1 MSRSLV
7 FAFLMALILHSLL
20 AWVELD
26 MFKRP
31 VHGKKPVRTLTIDIV
46 RPRPAKKRTAAKKP
60 PLVIKQR
67 SVQGSI
73 QKKVTPTKRVEPK
86 TEHKKTIEPGKGPV
100 PKENQPKKDK
110 KMAYLKPAEP
120 PFTGKEAVSEENNR
134 FVPDMV
140 DIPIAPPKTDDTPEE
155 ITKRESPDL
164 PLAPPIT
171 YALPNYKHNSLPKYP
186 LLARRRNYQGTV
198 LLEVLVTREGK
209 VGSVR
214 LARSSG
220 FEMLDKAA
228 IKGVRKWLFH
238 PGKRGDELVEM
249 WVKVPIRFQL
259 R

>member
-1 MSRSLV
+1 
-7 FAFLMALILHSLL
+7 MALILHSLL

-26 MFKRP
+26 VFKRP
-31 VHGKKPVRTLTIDIV
+31 VQAKKPLRILTIDIV
-46 RPRPAKKRTAAKKP
+46 RPRPVKKCTAAKKP
-60 PLVIKQR
+60 PPVIKQR
-67 SVQGSI
+67 SIQESI
-73 QKKVTPTKRVEPK
+73 EKKVTPTKRVEPK
-86 TEHKKTIEPGKGPV
+86 KTIEPEKGPL
-100 PKENQPKKDK
+100 PKENQPKRDEKV
-110 KMAYLKPAEP
+110 AHLKLAEP

-140 DIPIAPPKTDDTPEE
+140 DIPMAPPKTGNTPEE
-155 ITKRESPDL
+155 ITKKESPDL
-164 PLAPPIT
+164 PPAPPIT
-171 YALPNYKHNSLPKYP
+171 YALPNYKQNSPPKYP
-186 LLARRRNYQGTV
+186 LLARRRNYQGTA

-220 FEMLDKAA
+220 FEMLDRAA

-238 PGKRGDELVEM
+238 PGKRGDEVVEM

>member
-1 MSRSLV
+1 LSRSLV
-7 FAFLMALILHSLL
+7 FAFLAALILHSLL
-20 AWVELD
+20 AWAELD
-26 MFKRP
+26 VFRRP
-31 VHGKKPVRTLTIDIV
+31 VHGKKPLRTLTIDIV
-46 RPRPAKKRTAAKKP
+46 RPRPVKKRTAAKEP

-67 SVQGSI
+67 SVQASI
-73 QKKVTPTKRVEPK
+73 KKKVTPKKRVEPK
-86 TEHKKTIEPGKGPV
+86 VIIEPGKEPV
-100 PKENQPKKDK
+100 SKENEPKRDEKV
-110 KMAYLKPAEP
+110 AHLKPAEP
-120 PFTGKEAVSEENNR
+120 PSIRKGAASEKNNR

-140 DIPIAPPKTDDTPEE
+140 DIPIAPPKTGNTTEE
-155 ITKRESPDL
+155 ITKKESRDV

-171 YALPNYKHNSLPKYP
+171 YALPNYKQNSPPTYP

-220 FEMLDKAA
+220 FEVLDRAA
-228 IKGVRKWLFH
+228 VKGVRKWLFH
-238 PGKRGDELVEM
+238 PGKRGDEVVEM